1 MQPAISAIPSLYLK
15 QAENLL
21 SHTQKELNYLV
32 ACLLQTSSKDASR
45 FTGTFSKLLVGKISA
60 LGATGGILGL
70 VGSFGTAGT
79 GTAIATLH
87 GAAATSATLAWV
99 GGLVGGGMLA
109 GSIATG
115 GLGFVAGIGTYKL
128 LSSKAKEYDKLNV
141 IERHF
146 VDKSTI
152 LIQYI
157 NEWLEKK
164 ELIAAE
170 DLQTFSKNSL
180 EPLVLELLEH
190 KSEIEKNLDIKNKL
204 LFQTK
209 VLRNLKSL
217 LADYDNYNKPTE
229 RNLVFSAITDK
240 LSSLKIKN
248 PKEVIQ
254 NKIREKAIKNAKER
268 LMYQQLTPEELGLDK
283 FEVIVQEEEQ
293 KIHDNIKNMSF
304 VSIVGLLGL
313 DNLLG

>member
-1 MQPAISAIPSLYLK
+1 MFSINKSQHTTTGKKSEKL
-15 QAENLL
+15 LL
-21 SHTQKELNYLV
+21 STKHELNFLV

-45 FTGTFSKLLVGKISA
+45 FTEKFSKLLVTKISA
-60 LGATGGILGL
+60 LGATSGVLGL
-70 VGSFGTAGT
+70 VSSFGTAGT

-99 GGLVGGGMLA
+99 GGLVGGGMVA

-115 GLGFVAGIGTYKL
+115 GLGFVVGLGTYKM
-128 LSSKAKEYDKLNV
+128 LSSKAKEYDKLSV
-141 IERHF
+141 LERFF

-157 NEWLEKK
+157 DEWLEKK
-164 ELIAAE
+164 EIIYAE
-170 DLQTFSKNSL
+170 DLEAFSKSSL
-180 EPLVLELLEH
+180 IPLFTELQEH

-209 VLRNLKSL
+209 ALRNFKSL
-217 LADYDNYNKPTE
+217 LEDYDTYDKPIE
-229 RNLVFSAITDK
+229 RNPMFGAITDK

-248 PKEVIQ
+248 PKEFIQ
-254 NKIREKAIKNAKER
+254 SKIREKAIKNAKER

-293 KIHDNIKNMSF
+293 KINDKIKNMSF
-304 VSIVGLLGL
+304 VSVVAFLGL